1 MPAKITLVNL
11 VKNLRLYHQWLD
23 CGTDVS
29 WETYKKN
36 HTTTETE

>member
-11 VKNLRLYHQWLD
+11 VKNLRLYHQWLAS
-23 CGTDVS
+23 GTAVS

-36 HTTTETE
+36 TETE